1 MKPLTN
7 DPRTTAPQTGN
18 SLEWALDP
26 QQQLLQDLTGE
37 LTGKP
42 SSSSTGSGSPP
53 FSMGSTS
60 PLEMRDSPNRHNNSY
75 SNVHI
80 VGGHRRQN
88 SSSRNQSS
96 SGDSYPPYS
105 QSTTPRSRS
114 FDPRVGHPYAYPL
127 TVSASGLHGYTPRR
141 RRTPQSDIMSQEE
154 RLESLWSTY
163 GVGGSSHLGAGL
175 TTQMESTNI
184 SGDDWSNEFTS
195 SLPFDGEVDTSY
207 YDHFTVDPRLRQPFD
222 VHQPFMDSLFRA
234 QDDQLNSG
242 DSVMIDEINEPPED
256 SPANSEEQ
264 RDTTL
269 DGGPARRSTSADSN
283 TTAAPATSQPKVEDE
298 KEEEDKDTTAEDG
311 EQESDD
317 KTQASK
323 PSANNFVNKLH
334 TMISD
339 PAAADFIWWTELGTS
354 FIVSSAG
361 EFSRSILGQHFKHN
375 NFSSFVRQLNM
386 YGFHKINRTPRNQK
400 GVQPDAQ
407 KWEFSHPKFLRG
419 RQDLLDDIKRKP
431 VEPDPTSARQRVELP
446 SEVAAKLRQMSE
458 EHEEV
463 VKALQIERS
472 RVAQLATIV
481 KVLYDRLSLS
491 GPLPPF
497 PHDLLDIR
505 SNLQGTSR
513 QNAMDISGDSLVLS
527 RNLSTSSAGAL
538 RGRLPPAQPPTSTR
552 NGRRTRSDLEGNI
565 NNNISSVA
573 SAYRQDS
580 SQGNATTVINN
591 LAFGGQ
597 SLNQE
602 SASMLPLSGQ
612 TRNEI
617 SAFIR

>member
-1 MKPLTN
+1 LIPTNFEQKMKPLTN
-7 DPRTTAPQTGN
+7 DPRTTVPQTGN
-18 SLEWALDP
+18 SLEWALDQ

-42 SSSSTGSGSPP
+42 SSSSTGSNSPP
-53 FSMGSTS
+53 FSMASTS
-60 PLEMRDSPNRHNNSY
+60 PLELRDSPNRHNNSY
-75 SNVHI
+75 NNVHL

-88 SSSRNQSS
+88 SASRNQPS

-127 TVSASGLHGYTPRR
+127 TVSASGLHGYAPRR

-154 RLESLWSTY
+154 RLESLWSAY

-175 TTQMESTNI
+175 TTQMESTNL
-184 SGDDWSNEFTS
+184 SGDDWHGDFPS
-195 SLPFDGEVDTSY
+195 SVPFDGDIDASY

-222 VHQPFMDSLFRA
+222 VHQPFMDSLFRS
-234 QDDQLNSG
+234 QDDHLHG
-242 DSVMIDEINEPPED
+242 MDSVMIDEINEPPED
-256 SPANSEEQ
+256 SPANSEEN

-269 DGGPARRSTSADSN
+269 EVSSARRSTSADSN
-283 TTAAPATSQPKVEDE
+283 TTAAPATSQTKVEDD
-298 KEEEDKDTTAEDG
+298 KEEEDKDAAADDG
-311 EQESDD
+311 EQDGDD
-317 KTQASK
+317 KTQTNK

-339 PAAADFIWWTELGTS
+339 PGAADFIWWTELGT
-354 FIVSSAG
+354 SAG

-375 NFSSFVRQLNM
+375 NVMSPSCTPLMEKLFLTIP
-386 YGFHKINRTPRNQK
+386 KTPRNQK

-431 VEPDPTSARQRVELP
+431 VEPDPASARQRVELP

-463 VKALQIERS
+463 VKALHVERT

-491 GPLPPF
+491 AP
-497 PHDLLDIR
+497 R
-505 SNLQGTSR
+505 K
-513 QNAMDISGDSLVLS
+513 QNAMDISGDSLVPS
-527 RNLSTSSAGAL
+527 RNPSASSIGAL

-552 NGRRTRSDLEGNI
+552 NGRRTRSDLEGNMSNI
-565 NNNISSVA
+565 ANNPSIA